1 MISVACL
8 IVTGVVVAAVV
19 VVRVGLLLA
28 QYEVLFA
35 RVEVSDL
42 TEKILNYLFRSG
54 G

>member
-8 IVTGVVVAAVV
+8 VVTGVVAAAV